1 MTTTASHE
9 QQIRY
14 IRTWDL
20 SVRLFH
26 WINALCIM
34 GLSLLGLV
42 MMFKPELGISGLDAK
57 IGLKQAHSLVGYVFV
72 ANLLLRILWGFVGTR
87 FARFGDIFRG
97 AYSPRGISE
106 YLSETRSGHSPQYLG
121 HNPLGKPMVVC
132 LFVLL
137 VIMGATGLF
146 RAGTD
151 IYFPPFGKSIQRF
164 LAAPDTNPAD
174 LKPYLEPGVD
184 KQQQQALAPYKKW
197 TGKAHVWGFYLL
209 MVLVLLHIS
218 GAIITEC
225 RHQPGI
231 ISAMFS
237 GKKPI
242 AGKAA
247 DE

>member
-1 MTTTASHE
+1 MTATPSQE
-9 QQIRY
+9 QQVRY

-20 SVRLFH
+20 PVRLFH
-26 WINALCIM
+26 WINVLCIM
-34 GLSLLGLV
+34 VLSLLGLV
-42 MMFKPELGISGLDAK
+42 MMFKPELGISGLEAK
-57 IGLKQAHSLVGYVFV
+57 IGLKQAHVIVGYVFV
-72 ANLLLRILWGFVGTR
+72 ANLLFRILWGFIGTR
-87 FARFGDIFRG
+87 FARFSDMFRG
-97 AYSPRGISE
+97 AFSGSVISD
-106 YLSETRSGHSPQYLG
+106 YLSQTRSGHSPQYLG

-132 LFVLL
+132 LFILL
-137 VIMGATGLF
+137 IIMAGTGLF

-151 IYFPPFGKSIQRF
+151 IYFPPFGESIQHF

-174 LKPYLEPGVD
+174 LKPYVEQGVD
-184 KQQQQALAPYKKW
+184 KQQQEALAPYKKW

-209 MVLVLLHIS
+209 VVLVLMHIS
-218 GAIITEC
+218 GAIFTEC

-242 AGKAA
+242 SGKAA